1 MRRGRICPV
10 PESSYEHNIRLAI
23 YKTKGGDA
31 KITALETTIG
41 KRTVVSYTPFR
52 GSAVNVIIA
61 DALIYQYFGDNDSA
75 TVILKLREV
84 S

>member
-1 MRRGRICPV
+1 
-10 PESSYEHNIRLAI
+10 
-23 YKTKGGDA
+23 
-31 KITALETTIG
+31 
-41 KRTVVSYTPFR
+41 VVSYTPFR